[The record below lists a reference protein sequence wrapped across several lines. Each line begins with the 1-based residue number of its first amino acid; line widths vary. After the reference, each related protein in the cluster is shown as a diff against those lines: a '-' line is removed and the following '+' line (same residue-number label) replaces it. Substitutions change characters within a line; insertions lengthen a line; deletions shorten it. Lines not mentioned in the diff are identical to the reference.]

1 MSAAPFVLVSL
12 LVLSAALNWYAA
24 WMQKLRLYYATKP
37 VVLIILIA
45 LFVLWGGQH
54 PPALPF
60 LVGLGLSLLGDIFLI
75 PRSQRWFLAG
85 LIAFFLAHVSYV
97 YGFNAA
103 PAPLLPT
110 LLAAAAAGLL
120 LGALFAYVI
129 RKTGKK
135 PELKPMRKVFLP
147 YAAVLVLMAA
157 SAVLCLF
164 RSAWPLPAAGM
175 CASGG
180 LLFFI
185 SDLMHAADRLGKRIP
200 HAKFWIIATYHLGQ
214 FLIVLGAAQW
224 AQLSLLR

>member
-1 MSAAPFVLVSL
+1 MSAAAYVLL
-12 LVLSAALNWYAA
+12 PALVVSAALNWYAA

-37 VVLIILIA
+37 IVLIILIA
-45 LFVLWGGQH
+45 LFVLWGGLH

-97 YGFNAA
+97 CGLNAA
-103 PAPLLPT
+103 PAPLFPT

-120 LGALFAYVI
+120 LGALFVYVI

-164 RSAWPLPAAGM
+164 RSAWPLPAAVM

-180 LLFFI
+180 LLFLT
-185 SDLMHAADRLGKRIP
+185 SDLLHSADRMGKRIP

-224 AQLSLLR
+224 AQLSLPR